1 MTKKQQK
8 VWAYKV
14 KHPLATASEV
24 AKATKTSYGYVYKLM
39 QKIGTPKDVSDAGRF
54 HYKPKPVA
62 KTDSNAD
69 LNPVTPKDV
78 SDAGRF
84 HYKPKPVAKTDSNA
98 DLNPVTPPRPS
109 SRGSI
114 LDTAKEYVTKDRAAD
129 HGDMEDNFQRI
140 AAYWNTHLG
149 LISYIKDTDV
159 AVMMALLK
167 VARIHSN
174 VTHGDNWIDACG
186 YLSCGGELAGKD

>member
-39 QKIGTPKDVSDAGRF
+39 QKIGTPKDV
-54 HYKPKPVA
+54 P
-62 KTDSNAD
+62 
-69 LNPVTPKDV
+69 
-78 SDAGRF
+78 DAGRF

-149 LISYIKDTDV
+149 LVSYIKDTDV

-174 VTHGDNWIDACG
+174 VTHEDNWIDACG